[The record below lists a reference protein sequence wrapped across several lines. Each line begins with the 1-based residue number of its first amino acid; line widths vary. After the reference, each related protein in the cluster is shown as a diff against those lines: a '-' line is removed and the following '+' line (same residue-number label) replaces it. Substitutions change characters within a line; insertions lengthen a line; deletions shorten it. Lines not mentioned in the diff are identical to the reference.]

1 MVTAMG
7 VWGTGAFENDAACD
21 WFADLADA
29 SDLTFVTDTLSSA
42 QEVDDDELDV
52 ELGCTALAACE
63 VIARLQNTAR
73 GSSNSLIARQT
84 SDAMVELVDE
94 WVRSHPTRVTPAL
107 IQLATNVLD
116 RVTGGSELALLWRGD
131 SSWISQVK
139 DLRRRVAGN

>member
-63 VIARLQNTAR
+63 VIARLQNYAR
-73 GSSNSLIARQT
+73 GSSNSITARK
-84 SDAMVELVDE
+84 DAMVELVDE
-94 WVRSHPTRVTPAL
+94 WVRSHPTRPTPAVV
-107 IQLATNVLD
+107 QLATNVLD
-116 RVTGGSELALLWRGD
+116 RVAEGSELALLWRGD
-131 SSWISQVK
+131 ATWLHQVK

>member
-1 MVTAMG
+1 MVADMG

-52 ELGCTALAACE
+52 ELGCTAVAACE
-63 VIARLQNTAR
+63 VIARLQNYAR
-73 GSSNSLIARQT
+73 GSSNSLGARK
-84 SDAMVELVDE
+84 DAMVELVDE
-94 WVRSHPTRVTPAL
+94 WVRSHPLRPTPAVV
-107 IQLATNVLD
+107 QLATNVLD
-116 RVTGGSELALLWRGD
+116 RVVTGSELALLWRGD
-131 SSWISQVK
+131 TTWISQVK